1 MASYVALLR
10 GINVGGHRKVP
21 MANLREVAC
30 SIGLTDPRTYVASG
44 NLLFRSEETA
54 PALEARLENAIQKHF
69 GFDVDV
75 IVRSA
80 DQWAVY
86 RSGNPFLQES
96 EKQPNLVMMTLG
108 KRPATEED
116 VEKLR
121 QKAAATR
128 GWSGW
133 GMRSGSGSET
143 EPADRKS
150 APAPRAGR
158 CGPLGTGERSQRSPE
173 CLGRDPDRRSP
184 GLAGGSP
191 TGEAQA
197 PPIPSITLPV
207 PSQTGQGVP
216 SCSPVPLQCRQRFS
230 PVPGV
235 PGAASSPGL
244 VSWGPDISGATP

>member
-121 QKAAATR
+121 QKAGGNERVERVGDAIWIWF
-128 GWSGW
+128 GDG
-133 GMRSGSGSET
+133 
-143 EPADRKS
+143 
-150 APAPRAGR
+150 AGR
-158 CGPLGTGERSQRSPE
+158 SKIGTGPTS
-173 CLGRDPDRRSP
+173 RDVWTTRNWRTVAT
-184 GLAGGSP
+184 LAG
-191 TGEAQA
+191 
-197 PPIPSITLPV
+197 L
-207 PSQTGQGVP
+207 
-216 SCSPVPLQCRQRFS
+216 L
-230 PVPGV
+230 
-235 PGAASSPGL
+235 GA
-244 VSWGPDISGATP
+244 